1 MHVWAYKSLGNHS
14 KMPKRQWCGAIGKH
28 IFHVLGDM
36 GTSLEVGENDPQKG
50 KKSHFGIP
58 LAITLISFTQFL

>member
-1 MHVWAYKSLGNHS
+1 MTQKCQNASGVLPLG
-14 KMPKRQWCGAIGKH
+14 GH

-36 GTSLEVGENDPQKG
+36 GASLEVGENDPQKG
-50 KKSHFGIP
+50 KKSHSGIP